1 MTQPQNVIAVVYDY
15 DRTLSP
21 VIMQN
26 DVIFPAIGVEG
37 DEFWSKANG
46 LREERAYEDELAWL
60 RLLLENADIRKLSNR
75 ELEKLGHGLTF
86 HPGVPQ
92 VFAEL
97 SGFLSE
103 EKYHRH
109 GVTLEHYIVTSGL
122 KAVLEGSALS
132 DHVEAIF
139 GCELDEDEAGR
150 VFWPKRVVSHTAK
163 TQYLFRISKGPE
175 YVDLSHD
182 VNDHMPEEER
192 RIPFKNM
199 VYIGDGP
206 TDVPCFAVIT
216 SRGGVALAVYDPH
229 DDESLHICQR
239 LLDAKRVR
247 EIGPANYGKGSH
259 LRSILEYR
267 LKRIANRIVNELEQA
282 HQRGIIPAARPR

>member
-26 DVIFPAIGVEG
+26 DVIFPAIGVNG
-37 DEFWSKANG
+37 DEFWLRANR
-46 LREERAYEDELAWL
+46 LRNELAYEDELAWL
-60 RLLLENADIRKLSNR
+60 RLLLENSDIRNLSNN
-75 ELEKLGHGLTF
+75 ELEGLGRRLTF
-86 HPGVPQ
+86 HPGVPE
-92 VFAEL
+92 VFGEL
-97 SGFLSE
+97 SGLLSE
-103 EKYHRH
+103 EKYQRH
-109 GVTLEHYIVTSGL
+109 GVTVEHYIVTSGL
-122 KAVLEGSALS
+122 KAVLAGSALRE
-132 DHVEAIF
+132 HVEAIF
-139 GCELDEDEAGR
+139 GCELDEDEAGK

-192 RIPFKNM
+192 RIPFRNM

-216 SRGGVALAVYDPH
+216 SRGGVALAVYDPD
-229 DDESLHICQR
+229 DDESLDICQR

-247 EIGPANYGKGSH
+247 EIGPANYNKGSH

-267 LKRIANRIVNELEQA
+267 LKRIADHIVDESEQA
-282 HQRGIIPAARPR
+282 HQREIIEAARPR

>member
-26 DVIFPAIGVEG
+26 DVIFPAIGVKA
-37 DEFWSKANG
+37 DEFWLRANR
-46 LREERAYEDELAWL
+46 LRDVRAYEDELAWL
-60 RLLLENADIRKLSNR
+60 RLLLENPDFRQLSNVDLQEFGR
-75 ELEKLGHGLTF
+75 ELEF
-86 HPGVPQ
+86 FPGVPE
-92 VFAEL
+92 VFNGL
-97 SGFLSE
+97 SGFLE
-103 EKYHRH
+103 DEKYVRH
-109 GVTLEHYIVTSGL
+109 GIALEHYIVTSGL
-122 KAVLEGSALS
+122 KEVLSGSPLS
-132 DHVEAIF
+132 EHVEAIF
-139 GCELDEDEAGR
+139 GCELDEDGEGK

-192 RIPFKNM
+192 RIPFRNM
-199 VYIGDGP
+199 IYIGDGP
-206 TDVPCFAVIT
+206 TDVPCFAVVS
-216 SRGGVALAVYDPH
+216 SRGGVALAVYDPG

-247 EIGPANYGKGSH
+247 EIGPANYNKGSH

-267 LKRIANRIVNELEQA
+267 LKRIANRIADELQQA
-282 HQRGIIPAARPR
+282 HQREIIEAARPR